1 MALHAVQ
8 GAVGC
13 RVCVHNLRSRPEL
26 NRLAGTVTSVD
37 EAKGRLGVRLD
48 GQGAPISVSCQHLK
62 REDSPPWDKCRH
74 GGPLPDPAMM
84 QEFFALFTAANQLTA
99 PCLEHVQL
107 LEPHIRRY
115 SPPPILFASTG
126 IDAYIE
132 MDYSNCRGFAVC
144 AIVLQGVREEGHRR
158 FFASVAARLGGGVSS
173 PVLATV
179 EAQLA
184 RCKTATGLLEVLDS
198 FAKCPKAVAGGREWS
213 CLQIAAHRGVGLS
226 QSHIDPAPSPVDAIY
241 ERGAHPP
248 PQRTA
253 CSAAALAGENLARLA
268 LQSLESGHSSST
280 STREK
285 ALAIRAAAGALLG
298 LRSDAT
304 HSGER
309 RAEVRELMLR
319 YYEAAEVAGGFF
331 IDGGGM
337 PRLEASVTRCLTVGG
352 RQLRAD
358 TPLGDEALLAFEIIK
373 EVQSTAVA
381 SALLRGGIA
390 ARLCHFMS
398 TEHDLVLDH
407 NALSALCSILG
418 AAETTEFVSAL
429 GHAALAP
436 VVRLAAILMH
446 DLLTEDVLDFSML
459 DVLLRVAT
467 LIAGGSAEL
476 AHLVASTSVR
486 GIPYC
491 IPTSLLLILVQH
503 AHEQRAG
510 RTDGPKAGACLNG
523 LAHLPPISM
532 ALTGLYTIS
541 LHFDLRVVALS
552 NSGSFVDALGEYASF
567 LHGFVH
573 HQAVDPIAQE
583 CLARLRQFTASS
595 APPMNPCP
603 LPVET
608 EVEQT
613 RRLRQYARSLHEVR
627 GRVREQRHE
636 QRTRGVGPAVE
647 RADDARQRGNRLIES
662 SRWHEAADAY
672 SEAVAALTGLF
683 EGLEM
688 DAHAAW
694 SLVLALSNRAEA
706 FLKMGRHEAVLDDC
720 TNAWVL
726 LERHEGGFDAAK
738 AEAIGVKLARREAA
752 AEAQQRGA
760 ARADAAR
767 QAAAERGQART
778 ERRRRA
784 REARVLRRAL
794 ETAPISRGSSAAA
807 GARDGAEAESASAEA
822 TSEARAVGVGT
833 TSEVEGAADEPYTV
847 LRALQAAKTSS
858 ELRTALIA
866 AMTAERE
873 APLASEASEIAEALP
888 RARQRLKELKL
899 KEDAEAKAAA
909 AEAAVVAAAP
919 AMSVAELSEPECRI
933 CLEGRDEGAL
943 EDVCGHGHLLHLGC
957 AAVWRERC
965 LKQQREAMER
975 GVADHLGPHCP
986 TCRRSI

>member
-1 MALHAVQ
+1 
-8 GAVGC
+8 
-13 RVCVHNLRSRPEL
+13 
-26 NRLAGTVTSVD
+26 
-37 EAKGRLGVRLD
+37 
-48 GQGAPISVSCQHLK
+48 
-62 REDSPPWDKCRH
+62 
-74 GGPLPDPAMM
+74 
-84 QEFFALFTAANQLTA
+84 
-99 PCLEHVQL
+99 
-107 LEPHIRRY
+107 
-115 SPPPILFASTG
+115 
-126 IDAYIE
+126 
-132 MDYSNCRGFAVC
+132 
-144 AIVLQGVREEGHRR
+144 
-158 FFASVAARLGGGVSS
+158 
-173 PVLATV
+173 
-179 EAQLA
+179 
-184 RCKTATGLLEVLDS
+184 
-198 FAKCPKAVAGGREWS
+198 
-213 CLQIAAHRGVGLS
+213 
-226 QSHIDPAPSPVDAIY
+226 
-241 ERGAHPP
+241 
-248 PQRTA
+248 
-253 CSAAALAGENLARLA
+253 
-268 LQSLESGHSSST
+268 
-280 STREK
+280 
-285 ALAIRAAAGALLG
+285 
-298 LRSDAT
+298 
-304 HSGER
+304 
-309 RAEVRELMLR
+309 
-319 YYEAAEVAGGFF
+319 
-331 IDGGGM
+331 
-337 PRLEASVTRCLTVGG
+337 
-352 RQLRAD
+352 
-358 TPLGDEALLAFEIIK
+358 
-373 EVQSTAVA
+373 
-381 SALLRGGIA
+381 
-390 ARLCHFMS
+390 
-398 TEHDLVLDH
+398 
-407 NALSALCSILG
+407 
-418 AAETTEFVSAL
+418 
-429 GHAALAP
+429 
-436 VVRLAAILMH
+436 MH